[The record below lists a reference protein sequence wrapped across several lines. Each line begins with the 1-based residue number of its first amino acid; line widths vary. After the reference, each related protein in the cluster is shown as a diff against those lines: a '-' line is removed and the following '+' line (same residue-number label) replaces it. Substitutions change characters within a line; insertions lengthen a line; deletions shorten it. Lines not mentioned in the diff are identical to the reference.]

1 MFTCVDSDQYQ
12 GQCSAPRTGMFTCV
26 DSVQYQGQIKLI
38 EVNGCMS
45 SNLSGLYAACLSV
58 PRKLHVLL
66 GLCCGVLPPPP
77 FRGDYTGKVGDMV
90 NEYELEI
97 LKKGPDVKI
106 TWIMSFDD
114 EFLPGKTEFAKV
126 WTYGTTP
133 DEAKKNCR
141 EVMQRV
147 VKKHEHLKLDFP

>member
-1 MFTCVDSDQYQ
+1 MFTCVDN
-12 GQCSAPRTGMFTCV
+12 
-26 DSVQYQGQIKLI
+26 VQYQGQIKLI

-77 FRGDYTGKVGDMV
+77 LYPRDGPLSTCRSKSAADTRGRSETWSTS
-90 NEYELEI
+90 
-97 LKKGPDVKI
+97 PDVKI

-141 EVMQRV
+141 EVMQLV
-147 VKKHEHLKLDFP
+147 VKKHEHLKFDFP